1 MNQVNKSKRTN
12 HILSGILAIVAMV
25 SCIVLCWPNLMT
37 DHHQSV
43 TFSIATSVYF
53 IFVAFMLMWSLINL
67 LLTLRRNNLPKEVG
81 RELGKIIIFL
91 VYYSLAFAFRAVAVT
106 LAFFEIWPQFNRTW

>member
-1 MNQVNKSKRTN
+1 M
-12 HILSGILAIVAMV
+12 SGILAIIAMV
-25 SCIVLCWPNLMT
+25 SCIVLCWPDLLADQN
-37 DHHQSV
+37 QSV
-43 TFSIATSVYF
+43 AFSIVTSVYF
-53 IFVAFMLMWSLINL
+53 TFVAFMLMWSLINL
-67 LLTLRRNNLPKEVG
+67 LLTIRRNNLPKEVG